1 MSPTRPDVCRFMGA
15 TSLHMLTIAVAAT
28 EAASD
33 ASVGPASAA
42 GNEPCPNSPTGHS
55 HPTPHSLPV
64 LLWLRFSL
72 FCFAFPAIFFVALAS
87 FALAPVSPGPHL
99 LSFDLGM
106 LRCCSC
112 FSLSNRPPTAGSQ
125 SRALSPRKS
134 SSAGRAAGARVFLWG
149 SNSVFSCPTIL
160 LSPTWLVFTS
170 SAPSSFAVTL
180 IIAPFAGVTQ
190 GLASYDVLD
199 ALPLLAT
206 FAMPL
211 SISRR

>member
-112 FSLSNRPPTAGSQ
+112 FSLSNRPLRLDPNPGPSHPANPPQLVGQ
-125 SRALSPRKS
+125 RALVCFCGAPILCSHAPLFS
-134 SSAGRAAGARVFLWG
+134 SLRPGW
-149 SNSVFSCPTIL
+149 
-160 LSPTWLVFTS
+160 S
-170 SAPSSFAVTL
+170 SHL
-180 IIAPFAGVTQ
+180 RRH
-190 GLASYDVLD
+190 
-199 ALPLLAT
+199 LPL
-206 FAMPL
+206 P
-211 SISRR
+211 